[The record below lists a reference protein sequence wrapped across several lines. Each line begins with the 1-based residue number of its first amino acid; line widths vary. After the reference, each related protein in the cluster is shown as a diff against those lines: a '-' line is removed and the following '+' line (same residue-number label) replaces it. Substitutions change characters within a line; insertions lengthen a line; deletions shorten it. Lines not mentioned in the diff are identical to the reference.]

1 MCVLCSTKYIVSY
14 KTNNFS
20 VNAHHFQTKAKLFP
34 RSLVARMYTIIG
46 SLVRHVSTSE
56 FARISFTIQY
66 ETQRQTQRGFDLSD
80 VVDRSTNRAQ
90 SKIRKRYGP
99 FVQQYSLVSKE
110 KKITNVSVKS
120 DVFSRVY
127 ARLARYS
134 HLDAVPR
141 DFGEIP

>member
-110 KKITNVSVKS
+110 KKNHKRVGEKRR
-120 DVFSRVY
+120 VFTCIR
-127 ARLARYS
+127 A
-134 HLDAVPR
+134 
-141 DFGEIP
+141 FGTLFALGRGAA